1 MGMVLTW
8 VFNII
13 LGVLG
18 MALVASQISSGQSI
32 SFEDGIQLKLKL
44 YNFGLILYL
53 VLLVVYF
60 WGSKKFWGK
69 TAGGLLVDKLMGK
82 KK

>member
-1 MGMVLTW
+1 MGITLT
-8 VFNII
+8 VIFNFL

-18 MALVASQISSGQSI
+18 TALLTTQITTGKSISSTGLSL
-32 SFEDGIQLKLKL
+32 SLK
-44 YNFGLILYL
+44 NEGLILWL

-60 WGSKKFWGK
+60 WGAKKFLGK
-69 TAGGLLVDKLMGK
+69 TVGGLLVDKLMGK

>member
-1 MGMVLTW
+1 MGITLT
-8 VFNII
+8 VIFNLL

-18 MALVASQISSGQSI
+18 TALLTTQITTGKSISSTGLSL
-32 SFEDGIQLKLKL
+32 SLK
-44 YNFGLILYL
+44 NEGLILWL

-60 WGSKKFWGK
+60 WGAKKFWGK